1 MLETIYLRI
10 NTLASNKEFLY
21 KCENYRKLEELIRSN
36 IMQAS
41 NVIMING
48 SKKIDTQVFS
58 QDANFEEILNLVRL
72 STKVYCYY
80 KDVTDLLIKN
90 EIMCGILDAK
100 SRYMKYN
107 EDLQFEKL
115 NYVDDTFKR
124 NETEMTDKI
133 KHIFKY
139 MKVKTP
145 EICIVNEDSVGYC
158 EYSPII
164 SYVKDIIYNE
174 TYDYLENAKKKNPIF
189 GANNI

>member
-1 MLETIYLRI
+1 
-10 NTLASNKEFLY
+10 
-21 KCENYRKLEELIRSN
+21 
-36 IMQAS
+36 
-41 NVIMING
+41 
-48 SKKIDTQVFS
+48 
-58 QDANFEEILNLVRL
+58 
-72 STKVYCYY
+72 
-80 KDVTDLLIKN
+80 
-90 EIMCGILDAK
+90 
-100 SRYMKYN
+100 MKYN